1 MFAEEL
7 KTRGASYGFETYP
20 GSHSCHLWRAHLP
33 HFFFPASANT
43 YRQEGNQGVVR
54 VARVVRAR
62 RGTPTRVALLRGFLS
77 IS

>member
-33 HFFFPASANT
+33 DFFFFASANT
-43 YRQEGNQGVVR
+43 
-54 VARVVRAR
+54 
-62 RGTPTRVALLRGFLS
+62 
-77 IS
+77 